1 MSSGRAGTQGGGPAG
16 REPDSGLVQ
25 GVLLELEDY
34 KPGGRLAK
42 GTGVG
47 KDPCPSQV
55 QLRPVGEAKATAPQA
70 APGSCWGLGFR
81 ARLQLRVGSP

>member
-1 MSSGRAGTQGGGPAG
+1 MTSGRAGTQGGDPQAES
-16 REPDSGLVQ
+16 RTAAVAQ
-25 GVLLELEDY
+25 GVLLEPGGH

-47 KDPCPSQV
+47 KDACPSQV
-55 QLRPVGEAKATAPQA
+55 QRRPVGEAKATAQQA
-70 APGSCWGLGFR
+70 ALGRCWGLGFR